1 MLTLGNELDAVQNWF
16 QKYLLGSHGFVSALT
31 NGETFWSGLAIFVV
45 SNYTVIVWV
54 IIDLILILS
63 ARNISL
69 SSAQLN
75 NEIDLSL
82 DSTKR
87 STGTSVFSES
97 ICQHIVS
104 IYKHKFILMSKYIKN
119 FQMTVSLQTLP
130 QLFI

>member
-1 MLTLGNELDAVQNWF
+1 MSKYNIDIIKFKVNLKTLGNELNALQNWF
-16 QKYLLGSHGFVSALT
+16 QKYLLGSHSFVSALT
-31 NGETFWSGLAIFVV
+31 DGETFWSGLAIFVV

-82 DSTKR
+82 DTTTRCK
-87 STGTSVFSES
+87 GTVV
-97 ICQHIVS
+97 IVE
-104 IYKHKFILMSKYIKN
+104 ILDSM
-119 FQMTVSLQTLP
+119 
-130 QLFI
+130 